1 MLDPHTFF
9 NRLYCFPVLLSQ
21 PIDVSLMLHFYASQL
36 ADETVYASC
45 LVFKQR
51 IFIIQLVFLLL
62 HPLLLA
68 FADAHLFSDFDL
80 CLLKLQLIGVCNVF
94 DLNHVILA

>member
-9 NRLYCFPVLLSQ
+9 NRLNVFPVLLSQ
-21 PIDVSLMLHFYASQL
+21 PIDVALMLHFYASQL

-45 LVFKQR
+45 LVLKQVL
-51 IFIIQLVFLLL
+51 FIAQPVFQLLHHLLL
-62 HPLLLA
+62 V

-80 CLLKLQLIGVCNVF
+80 GLLELQLIGVYNVF

>member
-9 NRLYCFPVLLSQ
+9 NRLNFFPMLISQ
-21 PIDVSLMLHFYASQL
+21 PIDVPLMLHFYASQF
-36 ADETVYASC
+36 ADETVYTSC
-45 LVFKQR
+45 LVLKQR
-51 IFIIQLVFLLL
+51 LFIAQLVFQLLHHLLL
-62 HPLLLA
+62 V

-80 CLLKLQLIGVCNVF
+80 GLLELQLIGVYNVF